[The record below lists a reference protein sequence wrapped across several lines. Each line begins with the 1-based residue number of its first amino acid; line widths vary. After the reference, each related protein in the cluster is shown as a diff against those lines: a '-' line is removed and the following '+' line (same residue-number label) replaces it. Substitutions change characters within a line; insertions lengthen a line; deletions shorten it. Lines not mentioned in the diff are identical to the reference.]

1 MSPHP
6 VVQKKHVSGVKK
18 HFQASEHVT
27 AAVVESIDNIIELA
41 AERGRRAPPSPPGLA
56 PEAYD
61 FRVVARDAQGK
72 LKLVTGAGAFDDFEQ
87 TTRLRSP
94 SWTAGKLTTR
104 RWMSARWWTESSAR

>member
-1 MSPHP
+1 MLL
-6 VVQKKHVSGVKK
+6 
-18 HFQASEHVT
+18 ASKSIFRRQNRVT
-27 AAVVESIDNIIELA
+27 AAVVESIDNIIDLA
-41 AERGRRAPPSPPGLA
+41 AERARRATPSPPPLA

-61 FRVVARDAQGK
+61 FRIIARDAQGK

-104 RWMSARWWTESSAR
+104 RWMSARWWTESSAQ